1 MFYKITDW
9 AHRFLLKWAS
19 TGGRRSSKVSDLS
32 VEQMFPE
39 LSRYYNQTFLSD
51 SVTQSALRDPPL
63 PPWM

>member
-19 TGGRRSSKVSDLS
+19 TGGRRPSK
-32 VEQMFPE
+32 EQMFPE